1 MGAAAED
8 VVFRLYREDDRE
20 QVRRLK
26 CRNPGQKWTKE
37 AERVIREAPD
47 LIAKGVEG
55 QIIVAIDQKG
65 RVVGAVVFGPD
76 PDVDG
81 RPTIASL
88 GVVRTRREEKIG
100 TRLKQAAL
108 AELAAAGHRQD
119 VFSQV
124 HKYNRAMLGLND
136 KLGVKRERD
145 PDRMD
150 HFLSYIAVE
159 AEGGAGEAQ

>member
-8 VVFRLYREDDRE
+8 VCFRLYRPGDHD
-20 QVRRLK
+20 QVRRFK

-37 AERVIREAPD
+37 AERAIRDAPG
-47 LIAKGVEG
+47 LIAGGLEG
-55 QIIVAIDQKG
+55 QIIVAVDGDEK
-65 RVVGAVVFGPD
+65 VVGVVVFGPD
-76 PDVDG
+76 PDVQG
-81 RPTIASL
+81 RQTIASI
-88 GVVRTRREEKIG
+88 GVVRSRRQEKIG

-124 HKYNRAMLGLND
+124 HKYNAAMLGLND

-145 PDRMD
+145 PDRLD

-159 AEGGAGEAQ
+159 PAPE